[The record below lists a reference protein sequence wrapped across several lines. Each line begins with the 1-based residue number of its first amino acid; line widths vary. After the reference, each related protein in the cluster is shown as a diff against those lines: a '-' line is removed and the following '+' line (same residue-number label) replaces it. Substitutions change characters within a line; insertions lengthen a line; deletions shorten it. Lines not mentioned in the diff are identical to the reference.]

1 MKERL
6 PKKPSGDKDISQG
19 LRVLLGGLKRRNEI
33 DAIIDSTRE
42 VGLPDSPRDEIDQ
55 ILDNGEDNGDDKPK
69 W

>member
-6 PKKPSGDKDISQG
+6 PKKPLGDNDISQG
-19 LRVLLGGLKRRNEI
+19 LRGLLGYLKRRNEI

-42 VGLPDSPRDEIDQ
+42 EGLPDSPRDEIDQ
-55 ILDNGEDNGDDKPK
+55 ILDNGDDKPK